1 MRAVTYVL
9 SYASSDIRALTCV
22 LRTGRSGRAVH
33 LLYLAGDLTWTF
45 TCYELAATLLSP
57 RCELDRC
64 ETREYQHPRYED
76 RAQRTLFLEPQK
88 SQAAICV
95 P

>member
-1 MRAVTYVL
+1 MHALMRAVTYVL

-57 RCELDRC
+57 RCEL
-64 ETREYQHPRYED
+64 
-76 RAQRTLFLEPQK
+76 AMKLLLKIAVFFFGPQK
-88 SQAAICV
+88 SQIFG
-95 P
+95 